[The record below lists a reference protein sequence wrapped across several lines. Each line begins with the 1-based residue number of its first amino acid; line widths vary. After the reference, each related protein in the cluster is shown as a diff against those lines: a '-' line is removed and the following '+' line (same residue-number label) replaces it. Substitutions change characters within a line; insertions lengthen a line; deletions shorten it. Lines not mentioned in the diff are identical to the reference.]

1 MYRSFCCRRSASLDR
16 TTGTDT
22 TDSRSSRCHSCPVW
36 QSLPTIRQTHCAWP
50 ARLSRKFESFTPA
63 LWVIPSRCYWRHAEI
78 SEPIRRGSDLFY
90 RFKAG
95 QSSLAFPLALAMY
108 EGLKHRASQFD
119 CVVPIPLS
127 PDKQEMGHINRTRIL
142 AQELAALLGI
152 QFADALSLKGPI
164 SKRSFLS
171 SGCSHALFESR
182 YFQLLE
188 VDATITNYARLL
200 LLDDVCTH
208 GSTLNSALRRIREA
222 HPGSEITATTAGQM
236 LLKNVVTH
244 EQLILGPKYPTLFA
258 H

>member
-1 MYRSFCCRRSASLDR
+1 MYRSFCCRRSASLDLSC
-16 TTGTDT
+16 GPDT
-22 TDSRSSRCHSCPVW
+22 TDSRSNRCHSCPVW
-36 QSLPTIRQTHCAWP
+36 QPLPTIRQTQCAWP

-63 LWVIPSRCYWRHAEI
+63 LWVIPSRCYWRHAAI

-108 EGLKHRASQFD
+108 EGLKHRASSFD

-127 PDKQEMGHINRTRIL
+127 PDKHETGHINRTRIL

-152 QFADALSLKGPI
+152 RFADALFLKGI

-171 SGCSHALFESR
+171 SGSSHALFESR

-188 VDATITNYARLL
+188 VDPAITNYTRLL

-208 GSTLNSALRRIREA
+208 GSTLNSALRRIKEA
-222 HPGSEITATTAGQM
+222 HPDSEITATTAGQM
-236 LLKNVVTH
+236 LLKSVVTH

-258 H
+258 Q